1 MFYSLRPHGLQHS
14 RPPCPSPSPRV
25 CPSSFPLNRWC
36 HPIILSSVALFC
48 LQSFPTSGSFPM
60 SGLFV
65 SGGQSIGA
73 SASASVFPMNTQ
85 GWCPL
90 GLTGLIWIDLGLIFL
105 LSNTNL
111 GSSSFSVL
119 FLPFHTVYGVLK
131 ARILKWFAIPLS
143 SGPHFVRT
151 LHHDPS
157 ILGGPTRHGS

>member
-1 MFYSLRPHGLQHS
+1 MTTRWCYITYWISCNHPPPPPTFHGLQHS

-48 LQSFPTSGSFPM
+48 LQSFPASGSFPI
-60 SGLFV
+60 SGLFA

-90 GLTGLIWIDLGLIFL
+90 GLTGLIWIDLGLISLLSKGLSRVFSGTTVLIPSTILFL
-105 LSNTNL
+105 LPSVS
-111 GSSSFSVL
+111 GSFQMT
-119 FLPFHTVYGVLK
+119 F
-131 ARILKWFAIPLS
+131 
-143 SGPHFVRT
+143 
-151 LHHDPS
+151 
-157 ILGGPTRHGS
+157 